1 MGSPLSPLLSEFYML
16 QFEKEIHKLNPN
28 LVNNIVYLHRY
39 VDDILMLWK
48 GSKRQ
53 LDLFLQ
59 NANKIYSNFTLELEC
74 GGKEINF
81 LDLNISIHEGKHRF
95 KIYRKPSYTDV
106 IIPASSYHMYNHKM
120 AFFRNMYNRVLEVS
134 LERDDFMS
142 ELKTIRNIGE
152 NNGYSNYEM
161 KKVFYNTLKNKVEKL
176 LYTTRDANTKRYVG
190 LPYVRSLEHPV
201 NEIFRK
207 YGYKPAF
214 QSKPLTSLFNRK
226 DKVEDEECSGVYKL
240 TCECGAEYVGMTRRN
255 IKTRTEEHIAAA
267 RNSTKGRS
275 NYADH
280 LIDEGHDYTKTK
292 LEVLYKGNKYRE
304 VMSYEQIYIHESVRR
319 NLNLNAVIDTLP
331 SLVYATEQL
340 IQDHNARPTPTQ
352 TTTNQPQ
359 SS

>member
-59 NANKIYSNFTLELEC
+59 NANKIYSNFTLELEY
-74 GGKEINF
+74 G
-81 LDLNISIHEGKHRF
+81 
-95 KIYRKPSYTDV
+95 
-106 IIPASSYHMYNHKM
+106 A
-120 AFFRNMYNRVLEVS
+120 AMYNRVLEVP

-255 IKTRTEEHIAAA
+255 IKTRTEEHIVAA
-267 RNSTKGRS
+267 RN
-275 NYADH
+275 
-280 LIDEGHDYTKTK
+280 
-292 LEVLYKGNKYRE
+292 
-304 VMSYEQIYIHESVRR
+304 
-319 NLNLNAVIDTLP
+319 
-331 SLVYATEQL
+331 
-340 IQDHNARPTPTQ
+340 
-352 TTTNQPQ
+352 
-359 SS
+359 

>member
-1 MGSPLSPLLSEFYML
+1 MRIKVMNPVAPRLYGNLKIHKVSKTNIINAPIRPVVSSVTSPTYLLEKFLCNTIKCALPSVKTEHSVKNSLDLIKRIEHVTAPPHSSLVSLDVKSLFPSVNIERTIDIIEEELKQSSNLSESERAEIKEGLKLVHENNYFQFNNKCYKQVNGCPMGSPLSPLLSEFYML

-59 NANKIYSNFTLELEC
+59 NANKIYSNFTLELEY

-120 AFFRNMYNRVLEVS
+120 AFFRNMYNRVLEVP

-176 LYTTRDANTKRYVG
+176 LYIPPEMPIQRDTSDF
-190 LPYVRSLEHPV
+190 PMLE
-201 NEIFRK
+201 
-207 YGYKPAF
+207 A
-214 QSKPLTSLFNRK
+214 
-226 DKVEDEECSGVYKL
+226 
-240 TCECGAEYVGMTRRN
+240 
-255 IKTRTEEHIAAA
+255 
-267 RNSTKGRS
+267 
-275 NYADH
+275 
-280 LIDEGHDYTKTK
+280 
-292 LEVLYKGNKYRE
+292 
-304 VMSYEQIYIHESVRR
+304 
-319 NLNLNAVIDTLP
+319 
-331 SLVYATEQL
+331 
-340 IQDHNARPTPTQ
+340 
-352 TTTNQPQ
+352 
-359 SS
+359 